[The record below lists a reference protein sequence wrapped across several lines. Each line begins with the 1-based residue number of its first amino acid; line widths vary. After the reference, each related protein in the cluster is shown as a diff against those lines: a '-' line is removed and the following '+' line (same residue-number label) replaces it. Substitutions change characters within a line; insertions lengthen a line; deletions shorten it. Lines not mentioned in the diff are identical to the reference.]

1 MNKVMFMGIHHI
13 ALIVSSENSV
23 SFYQKLGFKETF
35 RKQREYDSVVL
46 LKDSTGLVLELFVD
60 DRHSKSQEDTEPLGL
75 RYLSFKVDSIE
86 DAVKSIGVEISDIN
100 TDWFDKRYC
109 TIFDPDGLPIELHE

>member
-1 MNKVMFMGIHHI
+1 MFSGIHHI

-23 SFYQKLGFKETF
+23 AFYQKLGFKETF
-35 RKQREYDSVVL
+35 RKQRDYDTVVL
-46 LKDSTGLVLELFVD
+46 MRDSSGMVLELFID
-60 DRHSKSQEDTEPLGL
+60 DRHSKNLDVIEPLGL

-86 DAVKSIGVEISDIN
+86 DAVKCLGFNSSEIN
-100 TDWFDKRYC
+100 TDWFSKRYC